1 MVGPNEIVSLMQSE
15 DVLFIGIC
23 GGIKAWQMVA
33 VEQHGNWAVNLI
45 KLAQKNEC
53 GLIRVV
59 QSLGIGIQ
67 I

>member
-1 MVGPNEIVSLMQSE
+1 MQSE

-33 VEQHGNWAVNLI
+33 VKQHGNWAVNLI